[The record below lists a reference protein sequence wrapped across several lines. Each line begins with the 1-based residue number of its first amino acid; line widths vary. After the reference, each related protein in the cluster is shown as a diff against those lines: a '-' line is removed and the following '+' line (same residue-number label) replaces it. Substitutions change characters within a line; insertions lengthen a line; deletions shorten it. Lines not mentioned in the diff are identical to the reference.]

1 MRDFNSSFELRFE
14 LILFVSHY
22 KTNISFFFFFNE
34 YRGSNYA
41 RSFSPFRGVLLHSR
55 LCRLSSTSLGILIHM
70 VRLIWGA
77 SPSVWSTIRKKMQ
90 KKKKKRIYYVRHF
103 AFLYDS
109 LLEKNKVEWFSH
121 YHVRVLR
128 IKHRGQ
134 RLTTQS
140 FDSSLF

>member
-77 SPSVWSTIRKKMQ
+77 SPSVWSTIRKKNA
-90 KKKKKRIYYVRHF
+90 KKKEKKNLLRATFCV
-103 AFLYDS
+103 S
-109 LLEKNKVEWFSH
+109 LRFPPREK
-121 YHVRVLR
+121 
-128 IKHRGQ
+128 
-134 RLTTQS
+134 QS
-140 FDSSLF
+140 RMVFTLPC